1 MKKILLLI
9 LLCTASVSF
18 SQTNVPE
25 KVKVSFDKK
34 FPKAA
39 NVKWSLDDEEYSAEF
54 NVDSTNYF
62 AGFSEDGKWTETGT
76 SVTVEN
82 LPEAVL
88 RVIKNKLKDN
98 EVKNLYSVED
108 SGGQVYYEVD
118 IMKDGKIVEL
128 YYNKDGSVV
137 ND

>member
-1 MKKILLLI
+1 MKKLLLLI
-9 LLCTASVSF
+9 LLFTASISF
-18 SQTNVPE
+18 TQTNVPE
-25 KVKVSFDKK
+25 KVKASFDRK
-34 FPKAA
+34 FPKAE
-39 NVKWSLDDEEYSAEF
+39 NVKWSLDDEDYSAEF
-54 NVDSTNYF
+54 KIDSLNYF

-88 RVIKNKLKDN
+88 RVIKNNIKDN
-98 EVKNLYSVED
+98 EVKNIYSVED
-108 SGGQVYYEVD
+108 SEGQVYFEVD
-118 IMKDGKIVEL
+118 ILKDGKTVEL